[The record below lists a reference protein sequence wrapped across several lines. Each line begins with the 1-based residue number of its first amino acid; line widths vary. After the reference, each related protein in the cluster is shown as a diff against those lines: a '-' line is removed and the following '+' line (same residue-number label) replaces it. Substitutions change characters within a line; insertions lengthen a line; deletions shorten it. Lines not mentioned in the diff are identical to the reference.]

1 MQQSVFFFNLLRV
14 MAAVAVIAIHVVATY
29 FDSLGTIPFNQWL
42 TAVAINGASRWAVP
56 VFILIS
62 GALML
67 SDRRPFDPRY
77 YVQRRLGKVIV
88 PFVVWSLF
96 YAWLSGWSASGFD
109 DEIAWQT
116 LLAIPQYEAYYH
128 LGFFYYFIPLYLVI
142 PFLQWG
148 NKRWG
153 DPLLYWLVVP
163 WFFTTI
169 LFLLGVSGPWSNDLW
184 LFSGYLPLGYLL
196 YHKWPS
202 NGWWLLLL
210 TLSGLGALYITVSE
224 VVSLSLARGEYRV
237 GLWFSYKTVNVVVI
251 ASMIFVLARTFA
263 TKLPLYWQ
271 QIVNFIS
278 QHSLGIYLLHPL
290 FLWPL
295 KNYGVLQDS
304 NPAWAIAI
312 WITLSGAASLLTSW
326 MVSRYRSTRWLLP

>member
-1 MQQSVFFFNLLRV
+1 MQQRVFFFSLLRV

-29 FDSLGTIPFNQWL
+29 CDSLGTIPFNQWV

-56 VFILIS
+56 IFILIS

-67 SDRRPFDPRY
+67 SDRRPFDLRY
-77 YVQRRLGKVIV
+77 YVRRRLGKVVI

-96 YAWLSGWSASGFD
+96 YAWLSGWSTSGF
-109 DEIAWQT
+109 EGEAAWQT
-116 LLAIPQYEAYYH
+116 LFASPQEATYYH

-148 NKRWG
+148 VKRWS

-163 WFFTTI
+163 WLITTT
-169 LFLLGVSGPWSNDLW
+169 LFLLGADGLWSNDLW

-202 NGWWLLLL
+202 NRWSLLLL
-210 TLSGLGALYITVSE
+210 TLSGLGALYLTVSE
-224 VVSLSLARGEYRV
+224 VVALSLAQGEYSV
-237 GLWFSYKTVNVVVI
+237 GLWFSYKTLNVVVI
-251 ASMIFVLARTFA
+251 ASMIFVLARTWA
-263 TKLPLYWQ
+263 TRLPLSWQ
-271 QIVNFIS
+271 QGVNVIS
-278 QHSLGIYLLHPL
+278 QHSLGIYLLHPI

-295 KNYGVLQDS
+295 KNDTMLQEG
-304 NPAWAIAI
+304 NPVWAIPL
-312 WITLSGAASLLTSW
+312 WVTLSGAASLLTSW
-326 MVSRYRSTRWLLP
+326 MVSRHRSTRWLLP